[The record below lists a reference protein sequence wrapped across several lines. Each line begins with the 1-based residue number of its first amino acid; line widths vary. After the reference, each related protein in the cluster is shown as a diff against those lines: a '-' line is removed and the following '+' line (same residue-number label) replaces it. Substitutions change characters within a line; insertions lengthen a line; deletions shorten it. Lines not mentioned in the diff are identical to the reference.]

1 MSVHV
6 TLEFTPNPDT
16 LKYVVSQRLMERGA
30 MSFLNAEEA
39 GGAPLAQELLGIE
52 GVSAVMIAPEFVTI
66 TVADPKHMM
75 DVNAVVP
82 VHIKQHLEAGKPVI
96 TDALPVEEHGTD
108 NSEVALKIKAILDEQ
123 VRPAVAMDGG
133 DIVFDHFEDGVVY
146 LELKGSCA
154 GCPSSTAT
162 LKMGIE
168 QHLREVIPE
177 VEEVQAI

>member
-1 MSVHV
+1 MSVHI
-6 TLEFTPNPDT
+6 TLEFTPNPET

-30 MSFLNAEEA
+30 LSFQSAAQAE
-39 GGAPLAQELLGIE
+39 GAPLAQGLLGIE

-66 TVADPKHMM
+66 TVADPKRMM
-75 DVNAVVP
+75 DVNALVP
-82 VHIKQHLEAGKPVI
+82 DYIKEHLEAGKPVI
-96 TDALPVEEHGTD
+96 TDALPTEEHGTD
-108 NSEVALKIKAILDEQ
+108 DSDIARRIKTILDEQ

-133 DIVFDHFEDGVVY
+133 DIVFNRFEEGVVY